1 MTAAQVQDALSQVRE
16 MRNRMIERK
25 RFRGY
30 SGIARAAG
38 GMLALGT
45 AAVISM
51 PFYPH
56 NKVAHAD
63 AWGTLALLAFI
74 LNLSALLRWFYT
86 DPEVS
91 RDARRLIPVFYTLPP
106 FLVTSVLTVMMLLNG
121 DYEYL
126 VCLWMCGYGLVNLS
140 QNPVL
145 PPGIRVVGLYYVAC
159 GVACIMVFRFPFMNP
174 WPMGVVFFI
183 GELWG
188 GAIFY
193 ANRTGRTLTEL
204 FLRTRKG

>member
-1 MTAAQVQDALSQVRE
+1 MTAAQVHDALSQVRE
-16 MRNRMIERK
+16 MRDRMIERK

-38 GMLALGT
+38 GVLALGA

-63 AWGTLALLAFI
+63 AWGWLALAAFVI
-74 LNLSALLRWFYT
+74 NLSALLRWFYT
-86 DPEVS
+86 DPDAA
-91 RDARRLIPVFYTLPP
+91 RDVRRLIPVFYTLPP
-106 FLVTSVLTVMMLLNG
+106 FLVTAVLTVMMLLRF

-126 VCLWMCGYGLVNLS
+126 AGLWMCGYGLVNLS

-159 GVACIMVFRFPFMNP
+159 GVACLMVFQFPFMNP
-174 WPMGVVFFI
+174 WPMGIVFFI
-183 GELWG
+183 GEMWG

-193 ANRTGRTLTEL
+193 ANRTGRTLSEL
-204 FLRTRKG
+204 FSGKKEG